1 MFQGPLLYLRW
12 MILNWSY
19 LDKMLIYSLE
29 IILPIDVDDG
39 NVVEEDWPMDDNV
52 VGNTVDEFTAW
63 GVLWDVAVWSPVV
76 DACWDGVDWGCVVE
90 SMDVTVLRRVVMVV
104 SSVELIASHT
114 TLAASARSTS
124 WKQKFSPGS
133 SSFE

>member
-63 GVLWDVAVWSPVV
+63 GVL
-76 DACWDGVDWGCVVE
+76 
-90 SMDVTVLRRVVMVV
+90 
-104 SSVELIASHT
+104 
-114 TLAASARSTS
+114 
-124 WKQKFSPGS
+124 
-133 SSFE
+133 